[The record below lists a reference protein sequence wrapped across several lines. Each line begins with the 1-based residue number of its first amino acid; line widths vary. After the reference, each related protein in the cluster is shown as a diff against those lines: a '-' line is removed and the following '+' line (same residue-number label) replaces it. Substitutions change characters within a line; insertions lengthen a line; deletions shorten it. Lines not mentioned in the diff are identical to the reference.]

1 MPRKSVFPVGHGSD
15 PLVPTG
21 FPFFE
26 VVYCFKTSSPKGD
39 YEVGSLTSRCLL
51 KRAARRFSAL

>member
-39 YEVGSLTSRCLL
+39 YEVGSLTS
-51 KRAARRFSAL
+51 